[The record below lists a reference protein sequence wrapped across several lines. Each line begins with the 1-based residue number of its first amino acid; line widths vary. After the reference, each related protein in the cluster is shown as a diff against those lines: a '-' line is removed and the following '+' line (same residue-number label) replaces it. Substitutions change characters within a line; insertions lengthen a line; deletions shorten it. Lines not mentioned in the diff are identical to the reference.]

1 MHWSNEWFAAEAET
15 ETGKKILVNGR
26 MFTDNVRESGE
37 YPMRMEIQWSY
48 KGSADGLP
56 TPEETEIIDRIMDIS
71 RSALENS
78 RTAILTSMQTGCGQA
93 LYTFYTQN
101 IDRFSEKIND
111 ILSKLPPLPIKIGA
125 EKDEKWDAHTA
136 LVQKFALK

>member
-1 MHWSNEWFAAEAET
+1 MAFKT
-15 ETGKKILVNGR
+15 LYDLVR
-26 MFTDNVRESGE
+26 
-37 YPMRMEIQWSY
+37 
-48 KGSADGLP
+48 
-56 TPEETEIIDRIMDIS
+56 
-71 RSALENS
+71 NS
-78 RTAILTSMQTGCGQA
+78 
-93 LYTFYTQN
+93 